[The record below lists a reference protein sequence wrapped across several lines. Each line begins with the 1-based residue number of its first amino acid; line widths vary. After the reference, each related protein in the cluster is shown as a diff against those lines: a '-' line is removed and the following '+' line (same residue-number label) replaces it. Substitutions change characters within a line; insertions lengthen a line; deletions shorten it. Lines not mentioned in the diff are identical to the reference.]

1 MRRSWRIPAAL
12 TGFSALIHLLRASSC
27 CSHCSAG
34 HIMPKP
40 VQGPWDRLELGWRNP
55 NFSTSW
61 SLLHSWYVS
70 KSFWKFYRTLEAW
83 HLELQMEALNVC
95 IYAYRHADWFCYFG
109 PEREGADRK
118 FKRIFAEATKTTSWR
133 KFWTGAAKGEQ
144 ASDALKQ
151 HSSNNS
157 RILSSLSL

>member
-1 MRRSWRIPAAL
+1 MAAPL
-12 TGFSALIHLLRASSC
+12 RQGTGHSDSCNSCEEAEGYLPHSLDSPHWFIYCLLRASSC

-61 SLLHSWYVS
+61 SLLHCWYVS

-83 HLELQMEALNVC
+83 HFGLQMEALNI
-95 IYAYRHADWFCYFG
+95 IYAYRHAVWLLFR
-109 PEREGADRK
+109 PLEHEGR
-118 FKRIFAEATKTTSWR
+118 SWQGVQEDLCR
-133 KFWTGAAKGEQ
+133 GHYTW
-144 ASDALKQ
+144 
-151 HSSNNS
+151 
-157 RILSSLSL
+157 